1 MALTDVQIALH
12 VKQRSPTKLEEA
24 VAALATAHIAS
35 ICSTTDDTLE
45 SIPANA
51 VQKSGPEEKLLAL
64 VEKLDQRLNVIED
77 RMTTLQS

>member
-1 MALTDVQIALH
+1 M
-12 VKQRSPTKLEEA
+12 KQHSPTKLEET
-24 VAALATAHIAS
+24 VGYMLQVEAALATACIAS
-35 ICSTTDDTLE
+35 TCSTTDDIFE

-77 RMTTLQS
+77 QNDYQ